1 MPDFRI
7 SVQHIF
13 IVSTRTIL
21 HSTNSYMMLAKVLI
35 IVKQIKDW
43 LNGLQIKIPDSEAVR
58 LGAEFP
64 KPGWRHPQERDP
76 NPQADGIL
84 GCRNVLHLVVRSF
97 RRFTCKY
104 RFFLQVVLSIR
115 TTLLHY
121 LPTFYKNINSKV
133 FIPFDFVAY
142 TMFGFFFHRWHL
154 PRTCWATRTTF
165 LILRRRSFHSPSS
178 TSSGSRSACCPWWSW
193 TW

>member
-76 NPQADGIL
+76 NPQANGIP

-97 RRFTCKY
+97 RRFTCKC
-104 RFFLQVVLSIR
+104 RFFASHYVHMNNLATLSLNLLQE
-115 TTLLHY
+115 
-121 LPTFYKNINSKV
+121 YKFKGV
-133 FIPFDFVAY
+133 
-142 TMFGFFFHRWHL
+142 H
-154 PRTCWATRTTF
+154 
-165 LILRRRSFHSPSS
+165 SF
-178 TSSGSRSACCPWWSW
+178 
-193 TW
+193 